1 MKMHKMNEPMKILA
15 LTSLWLSFFLSTME
29 KTMLTDFAKYF
40 ELYEWKAVWMLGM
53 IIICVRKIKR
63 LKASFISGEGIPAQ
77 KRHPRPKNHLKVEQ
91 LLRNESTFITMST
104 SRRMEWATISQ
115 GCHEVKKEMG
125 PGIISREEI
134 IRFLHYGLHEARV
147 KMDEDSHVGETAGS
161 DSLKCSMKNKEA
173 LGAC

>member
-1 MKMHKMNEPMKILA
+1 
-15 LTSLWLSFFLSTME
+15 
-29 KTMLTDFAKYF
+29 
-40 ELYEWKAVWMLGM
+40 MLGM
-53 IIICVRKIKR
+53 IIIFTRKKI
-63 LKASFISGEGIPAQ
+63 LKASFISEKGIPAQ
-77 KRHPRPKNHLKVEQ
+77 KRHLHPKNHLKVEQ
-91 LLRNESTFITMST
+91 LLRNDGTFITMNT

-134 IRFLHYGLHEARV
+134 IRFLHCSLHEPRV
-147 KMDEDSHVGETAGS
+147 KMDGDNHVGEIAGS